1 MDYVPEA
8 DAIISGGSIEKKIT
22 IPKVNKVIGG
32 DFLRLDKES
41 GGYFPSAKEEIIFDT
56 NTQIYCAGNQTG
68 HSKLCAETY

>member
-1 MDYVPEA
+1 MDYVPKD

-22 IPKVNKVIGG
+22 IPKVNRVVGG

-41 GGYFPSAKEEIIFDT
+41 GGYFPSAKEEITFDT

-68 HSKLCAETY
+68 HSKLCAEAY